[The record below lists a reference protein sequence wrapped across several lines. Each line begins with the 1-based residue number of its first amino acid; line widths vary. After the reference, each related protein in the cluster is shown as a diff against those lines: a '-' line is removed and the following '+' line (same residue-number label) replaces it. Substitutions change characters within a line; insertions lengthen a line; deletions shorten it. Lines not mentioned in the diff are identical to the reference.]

1 MAESEQSKKG
11 LAALDDEVLARIV
24 EEGLDRDDAWSSEA
38 QAAFRELAR
47 RSEAQ

>member
-1 MAESEQSKKG
+1 MTESEQSKKG
-11 LAALDDEVLARIV
+11 LECLDDETLAHII
-24 EEGLDRDDAWSSEA
+24 EASLEKDDDLSFEA